1 MNRETGRGVEGPN
14 RFEKRPK
21 AEEAEQEEAATVKR
35 DREREREIIFIYIAY
50 AYLILCP
57 VPMPDKVLHFV
68 NVNCERGEREKR
80 ERGGIIDQFVKLI
93 SKSLNE

>member
-21 AEEAEQEEAATVKR
+21 AEEAEQEEAATVK
-35 DREREREIIFIYIAY
+35 REREREIIFIYIAY

-68 NVNCERGEREKR
+68 NVNCERGK
-80 ERGGIIDQFVKLI
+80 ERGRTIDQFVKLI